1 MVVAGIDIGSRTA
14 KVVLFGEGKVVS
26 HSVALVGIDLK
37 GSCEQALGEALEKA
51 KLSARDVG
59 YIISAGTGKK
69 VLPFVDEEVTESVAS
84 AKGAVWLFPLAGT
97 VIDIGAE
104 AIKAIT
110 CDERG
115 NVLDFARN
123 EKCAAGA
130 GAFVEAMS
138 RALEV
143 EVGKIGA
150 LSLEAKG
157 EIQLDATC
165 VIFAESEVVSLIHAG
180 TPKADIARSIHDA
193 IATRTSSMV
202 RRIGVR
208 EEVIVIGGLAKNIGV
223 VDSLKRLLKSEV
235 SLPEEPQIVTAL
247 GAALLASERPKRAG
261 KDYFFGVSQSQGSRG
276 ESAVISLPGGL
287 GAEQA
292 GVSTGF
298 WKWREYSWKAPGK
311 DWREARSL
319 TAGVDVGSVSSQAV
333 ILADGE
339 LLAYS
344 SVRTGSVSRDSAR
357 KAMDGAIGAID
368 GGGVRLEDIQFI
380 MGTGYGRVN
389 VPFAHKTLTEISCH
403 ARGANYLG
411 GSRVRTILDMGGQ
424 DCKAIRCNAEGKV
437 TSFIMNDKC
446 AAGTGRGMEVMA
458 DLLSVPIDELGPLS
472 LTIDKE
478 PPTVSS
484 TCVVFAKSE
493 VMDLLRQGW
502 SKAEVLAAYC
512 EAMAHRVVILL
523 ERIGVEEE
531 FTVTGGIAK
540 NVGVVRRVEKALG
553 VKSVTIKPD
562 PQIAGAVGAA
572 LLARDF
578 LIRSGKAS

>member
-1 MVVAGIDIGSRTA
+1 MVVAGIDIGSRTT
-14 KVVLFGEGKVVS
+14 KVVLLAGEKIIS
-26 HSVALVGIDLK
+26 HSIVAAGIDLK
-37 GSCEQALGEALEKA
+37 DSCERAIGEALEKA
-51 KLSARDVG
+51 EVSLRDVVHITSTG
-59 YIISAGTGKK
+59 AGKK
-69 VLPFVDEEVTESVAS
+69 AIPFIDDEVTESVAS
-84 AKGAVWLFPLAGT
+84 AKGTVWLFPSARM
-97 VIDIGAE
+97 VIDVGAE
-104 AIKAIT
+104 SIKAIA

-115 NVLDFARN
+115 NVVDFARN

-138 RALEV
+138 RALEI
-143 EVGKIGA
+143 EVDKIGP
-150 LSLEAKG
+150 LSLEARS

-180 TPKADIARSIHDA
+180 TSKADIARSIHDA
-193 IATRTSSMV
+193 IATRTASMV
-202 RRIGVR
+202 RRIGVHKDV
-208 EEVIVIGGLAKNIGV
+208 VIIGGLAKNSGV
-223 VDSLKRLLKSEV
+223 VDSLKRLLKSSV
-235 SLPEEPQIVTAL
+235 LIPEEPQIVTAL
-247 GAALLASERPKRAG
+247 GAALLASGKPKRES
-261 KDYFFGVSQSQGSRG
+261 KNYFLSSSQTPDHSRG
-276 ESAVISLPGGL
+276 GPVLVPLGKGSA
-287 GAEQA
+287 AEQTETP
-292 GVSTGF
+292 TGF
-298 WKWREYSWKAPGK
+298 WKWKESSWKSEGIN
-311 DWREARSL
+311 WREARSL

-357 KAMDGAIGAID
+357 KAMEGAID
-368 GGGVRLEDIQFI
+368 GIGIRLEDLQFI
-380 MGTGYGRVN
+380 VGTGYGRVN

-403 ARGANYLG
+403 ARGASYLG
-411 GSRVRTILDMGGQ
+411 GSGIRTILDMGGQ
-424 DCKAIRCNAEGKV
+424 DCKAIRCNEQGKV

-458 DLLSVPIDELGPLS
+458 DLLSVPIDQLGPLS
-472 LTIDKE
+472 LSIDRE
-478 PPTVSS
+478 VPTVSS
-484 TCVVFAKSE
+484 TCVIFAKSE

-523 ERIGVEEE
+523 ERIGVEKE

-540 NVGVVRRVEKALG
+540 NVGVVQRVEKALG
-553 VKSVTIKPD
+553 VKSVEIKPD

-578 LIRSGKAS
+578 LNRAGKAG